1 MGPIGNATRPRE
13 LRDPQIGIVIVTAA
27 ARPEP
32 ANKHINNTTLS
43 HRRRALQYS
52 IEFTEYGGG
61 RTICAVDDPS
71 PQSRAEYLRGVA
83 EYLRGI
89 AAQMRY
95 DLRRGNQ
102 ILALADGFERFAH
115 RLEQQA
121 KISD

>member
-1 MGPIGNATRPRE
+1 ME
-13 LRDPQIGIVIVTAA
+13 L
-27 ARPEP
+27 E
-32 ANKHINNTTLS
+32 
-43 HRRRALQYS
+43 
-52 IEFTEYGGG
+52 GG

-71 PQSRAEYLRGVA
+71 PQSRVEYLRGVA

-102 ILALADGFERFAH
+102 ILALADGFERFAR

-121 KISD
+121 KIPD

>member
-1 MGPIGNATRPRE
+1 
-13 LRDPQIGIVIVTAA
+13 V
-27 ARPEP
+27 
-32 ANKHINNTTLS
+32 
-43 HRRRALQYS
+43 
-52 IEFTEYGGG
+52 
-61 RTICAVDDPS
+61 
-71 PQSRAEYLRGVA
+71 EYLRGVA

-102 ILALADGFERFAH
+102 IFALADGFERFAH

>member
-1 MGPIGNATRPRE
+1 MEPIGKTTQPHER
-13 LRDPQIGIVIVTAA
+13 RDRQIRIITVTAS

-32 ANKHINNTTLS
+32 ANNHINNTTLS
-43 HRRRALQYS
+43 HHRALPV
-52 IEFTEYGGG
+52 FHRLHGARG
-61 RTICAVDDPS
+61 RKDDFAVDDPS
-71 PQSRAEYLRGVA
+71 PQSRVEYLRGVA
-83 EYLRGI
+83 EHLRGL

-102 ILALADGFERFAH
+102 ILALADGFERFAQ

>member
-1 MGPIGNATRPRE
+1 MGQ
-13 LRDPQIGIVIVTAA
+13 RDD
-27 ARPEP
+27 
-32 ANKHINNTTLS
+32 
-43 HRRRALQYS
+43 
-52 IEFTEYGGG
+52 
-61 RTICAVDDPS
+61 CAVDDPS
-71 PQSRAEYLRGVA
+71 PQSRVEYLRGVA